1 MGPSVAANATSNY
14 VTLGVGDEIFAVDV
28 AIVREILAYRTVA
41 HLPNAP
47 PVRVGVI
54 DVRGCTVPVIA
65 LRLKLGLPA
74 VSITDDSRILV
85 LEIDV
90 EGRQLVVGLLVD
102 RVFEVAEFEIDG
114 LEAAPDVGVRW
125 KSEYIRGIG
134 RLRGEF
140 VIIFDMEHL
149 LSSEDVASLQAV
161 P

>member
-1 MGPSVAANATSNY
+1 MGPSATANATSNY

-47 PVRVGVI
+47 PFLVGVI

-74 VSITDDSRILV
+74 ASITDDTRILV

-90 EGRQLVVGLLVD
+90 KGRQLVVGLLAD

>member
-1 MGPSVAANATSNY
+1 MGQSGTANATTNY

-47 PVRVGVI
+47 PFLVGVI

-74 VSITDDSRILV
+74 VSIIDDTRTLV

-90 EGRQLVVGLLVD
+90 KGRQLVVGLLAD
-102 RVFEVAEFEIDG
+102 QVFEVAEFEIDG

-140 VIIFDMEHL
+140 VIIFNMEHL
-149 LSSEDVASLQAV
+149 LSSEDVASLQAA

>member
-1 MGPSVAANATSNY
+1 MGPSGTANAASNY

-47 PVRVGVI
+47 PFLVGVI

-74 VSITDDSRILV
+74 VSITDDTRILV

-90 EGRQLVVGLLVD
+90 EGRQLVVGLLAD
-102 RVFEVAEFEIDG
+102 QVFEVAEFEIDG

>member
-1 MGPSVAANATSNY
+1 MGPSGTANAASNY

-47 PVRVGVI
+47 PFLVGVI

-65 LRLKLGLPA
+65 LRLKLCLPA
-74 VSITDDSRILV
+74 VSITDDTRILV

-90 EGRQLVVGLLVD
+90 EGRQLVVGLLAD

>member
-28 AIVREILAYRTVA
+28 ANVREILAYRTVV

-47 PVRVGVI
+47 PLLVGVI

-74 VSITDDSRILV
+74 VSITDDTRILV

-90 EGRQLVVGLLVD
+90 EGWQLVVGLLAD

-114 LEAAPDVGVRW
+114 LEAAPDIGVRW

-134 RLRGEF
+134 RLRGNL

-149 LSSEDVASLQAV
+149 LSSEDVASMQAV

>member
-1 MGPSVAANATSNY
+1 MGPSATANATSNY
-14 VTLGVGDEIFAVDV
+14 VTLGIGGEIFAVDV

-47 PVRVGVI
+47 PFLVGVI

-74 VSITDDSRILV
+74 VSITDDTRILV

-90 EGRQLVVGLLVD
+90 EGRQLVVGLLAD

-134 RLRGEF
+134 RLRGNL

-149 LSSEDVASLQAV
+149 LSSEDVASMQAV

>member
-1 MGPSVAANATSNY
+1 MSPSGIANATSSY
-14 VTLGVGDEIFAVDV
+14 VTLGVGDEVFGVDV
-28 AIVREILAYRTVA
+28 AIVREILAYRTAV

-47 PVRVGVI
+47 PFLVGVV

-74 VSITDDSRILV
+74 ASITDDSRILV

-90 EGRQLVVGLLVD
+90 EGRQLVVGLLAD
-102 RVFEVAEFEIDG
+102 RVFEVAEFELDA

-134 RLRGEF
+134 RLRGDF

-149 LSSEDVASLQAV
+149 LSSADVASLQSL

>member
-1 MGPSVAANATSNY
+1 MGPSGTANAASNY

-47 PVRVGVI
+47 PFLVGVI

-74 VSITDDSRILV
+74 ASITDDTRILV

-90 EGRQLVVGLLVD
+90 EGRQLVVGLLAD

-140 VIIFDMEHL
+140 VIIFDVEHL